1 MRRYKPLRIEMHA
14 AFELALAAAL
24 ILLPYAIGLSTPAV
38 MVGIATGGL
47 LAGLAIS
54 GSEPGSRGGLPL
66 SAHAVYDWAAGTG
79 LICTGIVL
87 GFASGP
93 AALILFFAAGAA
105 ELALT
110 ASTSYSASRA

>member
-1 MRRYKPLRIEMHA
+1 MHA
-14 AFELALAAAL
+14 ALELALAAAL
-24 ILLPYAIGLSTPAV
+24 MLLPYAIGLSPTAV
-38 MVGIATGGL
+38 VVGIGVGAL
-47 LAGLAIS
+47 LAGLAIA

-79 LICTGIVL
+79 LICAGIVL

-93 AALILFFAAGAA
+93 AALAVFLAAGLA
-105 ELALT
+105 ELTLT